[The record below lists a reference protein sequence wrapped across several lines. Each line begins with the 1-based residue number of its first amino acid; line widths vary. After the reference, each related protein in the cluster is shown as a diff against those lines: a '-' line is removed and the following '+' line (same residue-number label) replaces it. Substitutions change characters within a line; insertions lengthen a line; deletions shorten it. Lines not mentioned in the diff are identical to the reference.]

1 MTDIAKETLFL
12 DGLLDRFEASGSV
25 NGKVAELRREAAR
38 QIAGRELPTTR
49 HEEWKYCSLKSLS
62 REVFVPSHTIAVPNV
77 PEDVSSYIYPE
88 AEHHHLTFVNGVYSE
103 KLSRTDRLPEG
114 VIVANLAD
122 VLADGNEVVLDH
134 FGKHARWEDDPFVP
148 FNTAVFRDGAFI
160 YVPKGVKIAEPIQ
173 LLFINTDEREK
184 YVMTPRC
191 LIVGDRSS
199 EMTVVE
205 DHIGLGSNVYFNCP
219 VSEIALAENSHMT
232 HVKLQRD
239 SKKAYHISRLAADIS
254 RDSDY
259 KSYAVH
265 LGSHLS
271 RSDVKA
277 VLNDENTHATLD
289 GLVMVNGE
297 QLSDTH
303 SVMDHTMP
311 NCTSHQLHKCIID
324 GEGTSVFNGKIFVRQ
339 DAQKTD
345 AFQENR
351 NLQLS
356 NTGTAYAKPQ
366 LEIFADDV
374 SCSHGATIGQLD
386 KDEVFYLMTRGLRDT
401 QTREI
406 LTYGFALDVIESIP
420 VPSIQERLSKEV
432 EAYTRDSKSI
442 KEHA

>member
-1 MTDIAKETLFL
+1 MTDISNGNHFL
-12 DGLLDRFEASGSV
+12 DRLVKSFGPAKPVDDRVE
-25 NGKVAELRREAAR
+25 ELQTAALKR
-38 QIAGRELPTTR
+38 IAGKELPTPR
-49 HEEWKYCSLKSLS
+49 HEEWKYCNLKMLS
-62 REVFVPSHTIAVPNV
+62 REDFLPAAEIVTSALPGRVA
-77 PEDVSSYIYPE
+77 DYIYPE
-88 AEHHHLTFVNGVYSE
+88 ADHHHLTFINGVFSE
-103 KLSRTDRLPEG
+103 EHSKTDRLPEG

-122 VLADGNEVVLDH
+122 ALRDGNSVALDH
-134 FGKHARWEDDPFVP
+134 LGKYAEWEDDPFAP

-160 YVPKGVKIAEPIQ
+160 YVPKSVRIEDPIQ
-173 LLFINTDEREK
+173 LLFLNTDEEQQ

-205 DHIGLGSNVYFNCP
+205 DHIGLGDNVYFNCP
-219 VSEIALAENSHMT
+219 VSEIKLAENSHMT

-239 SKKAYHISRLAADIS
+239 SNNAYHISRLAADIS

-259 KSYAVH
+259 KSYAVQ
-265 LGSHLS
+265 LGAQLS

-277 VLNDENTHATLD
+277 VLTDENTHATLD

-303 SVMDHTMP
+303 SIMDHTMP

-324 GEGTSVFNGKIFVRQ
+324 GNGTSVFNGKIFVRQ

-356 NTGTAYAKPQ
+356 NSGKAYTKPQ

-374 SCSHGATIGQLD
+374 SCSHGATIGQLNP
-386 KDEVFYLMTRGLRDT
+386 DEVFYLKTRGLQES

-420 VPSIQERLSKEV
+420 VASIRERLSKEV
-432 EAYTRDSKSI
+432 ERFTKESKSI
-442 KEHA
+442 KQYA

>member
-12 DGLLDRFEASGSV
+12 DRLLDRFEVAKPV
-25 NGKVAELRREAAR
+25 NEKVAELQREAAR
-38 QIAGRELPTTR
+38 EITGKELPTTR
-49 HEEWKYCSLKSLS
+49 HEEWKHCSLKSLS
-62 REVFVPSHTIAVPNV
+62 KKTFVPAQSIGSPSIPADAAT
-77 PEDVSSYIYPE
+77 YIYPE
-88 AEHHHLTFVNGVYSE
+88 AEHHHLAFVNGVYSE
-103 KLSRTDRLPEG
+103 ELSKTDRLPEG

-122 VLADGNEVVLDH
+122 VLAEGNEVALNH
-134 FGKHARWEDDPFVP
+134 LGKYARWEDDPFVP
-148 FNTAVFRDGAFI
+148 FNTAIFRDGAFI
-160 YVPKGVKIAEPIQ
+160 YVPKGVKIADPIQ
-173 LLFINTDEREK
+173 LLFINTDEAEQ

-191 LIVGDRSS
+191 LIVGDQFS

-205 DHIGLGSNVYFNCP
+205 DHIGLGDNVYFNCT

-254 RDSDY
+254 RDSNY

-265 LGSHLS
+265 LGSRLS

-277 VLNDENTHATLD
+277 VLTDENTHATLD
-289 GLVMVNGE
+289 GLVMVNGD

-324 GEGTSVFNGKIFVRQ
+324 GHGTSVFNGKIFVRQ

-356 NTGTAYAKPQ
+356 NTGMAYAKPQ

-386 KDEVFYLMTRGLRDT
+386 QDQVFYLKTRGLHET
-401 QTREI
+401 QTKEI

-420 VPSIQERLSKEV
+420 VPSIRERLSIEV
-432 EAYTRDSKSI
+432 EAFTRESKSI
-442 KEHA
+442 KELA

>member
-12 DGLLDRFEASGSV
+12 DRLLDRFEAAGFV
-25 NGKVAELRREAAR
+25 NGKVAELQREAAR
-38 QIAGRELPTTR
+38 EITGKELPTTR

-62 REVFVPSHTIAVPNV
+62 KENFVPAQNIASPKVPA
-77 PEDVSSYIYPE
+77 DAAGYIYPE
-88 AEHHHLTFVNGVYSE
+88 AEHHHLAFINGVYSE
-103 KLSRTDRLPEG
+103 KLSKTDRLPEG

-122 VLADGNEVVLDH
+122 VLAEGNEVALKH
-134 FGKHARWEDDPFVP
+134 LGKYAKWEDDPFAP
-148 FNTAVFRDGAFI
+148 FNTAIFRDGAFI
-160 YVPKGVKIAEPIQ
+160 YVPKAVKVADPIQ
-173 LLFINTDEREK
+173 LLFINTDEREQ

-205 DHIGLGSNVYFNCP
+205 DHIGLGSNVYLNCP

-259 KSYAVH
+259 KSYAVQ
-265 LGSHLS
+265 LGAHLS

-277 VLNDENTHATLD
+277 VLTDENTHATLD
-289 GLVMVNGE
+289 GLVMVNGD

-324 GEGTSVFNGKIFVRQ
+324 GHGTSVFNGKIFVRQ

-356 NTGTAYAKPQ
+356 NTGMAYAKPQ

-386 KDEVFYLMTRGLRDT
+386 KDEVFYLQTRGLREN

-420 VPSIQERLSKEV
+420 VPSIRERLSKEV
-432 EAYTRDSKSI
+432 EAYTHESKSI
-442 KEHA
+442 QELA

>member
-12 DGLLDRFEASGSV
+12 DRLLDRFEAAKPV
-25 NGKVAELRREAAR
+25 NGKVAELQREAAR
-38 QIAGRELPTTR
+38 EITGKELPTTR
-49 HEEWKYCSLKSLS
+49 HEEWKYCSLKSLGK
-62 REVFVPSHTIAVPNV
+62 ETFTPSCHIDSPNI
-77 PEDVSSYIYPE
+77 PADASSYIYPE
-88 AEHHHLTFVNGVYSE
+88 AEHHHLAFINGVYSE
-103 KLSRTDRLPEG
+103 ELSKTDRLPEG

-122 VLADGNEVVLDH
+122 VLAEGNKVALEH

-160 YVPKGVKIAEPIQ
+160 YVPKGIKITEPIQ
-173 LLFINTDEREK
+173 LLFINTDEREQ

-191 LIVGDRSS
+191 LIVGDQSS

-205 DHIGLGSNVYFNCP
+205 DHIGLGDNVYFNCT

-239 SKKAYHISRLAADIS
+239 SKNAFHISRLAADIS

-259 KSYAVH
+259 KSYAVQ

-289 GLVMVNGE
+289 GLVMVNGD

-324 GEGTSVFNGKIFVRQ
+324 GDGTSVFNGKIFVRQ

-351 NLQLS
+351 NLLLS
-356 NTGTAYAKPQ
+356 NTGMAYTKPQ

-374 SCSHGATIGQLD
+374 SCSHGATIGQLNEE
-386 KDEVFYLMTRGLRDT
+386 EVFYLKTRGLRES

-420 VPSIQERLSKEV
+420 VPSIQKRLSKEV
-432 EAYTRDSKSI
+432 EAYTRESKSI
-442 KEHA
+442 KEPA

>member
-12 DGLLDRFEASGSV
+12 DRLLDRFEAAKPV
-25 NGKVAELRREAAR
+25 NEKVAGLQREAAR
-38 QIAGRELPTTR
+38 VITGKELPTTR
-49 HEEWKYCSLKSLS
+49 HEEWKYCSLKSLGK
-62 REVFVPSHTIAVPNV
+62 ETFTPSHHIDSPNV
-77 PEDVSSYIYPE
+77 PADASAYIYPE
-88 AEHHHLTFVNGVYSE
+88 AEHHHLAFINGVYSE
-103 KLSRTDRLPEG
+103 ELSKTDRLPEG

-122 VLADGNEVVLDH
+122 ALAEGNEVALKH
-134 FGKHARWEDDPFVP
+134 FGKYAQWEDDPFVP
-148 FNTAVFRDGAFI
+148 FNTVVFRDGAFI
-160 YVPKGVKIAEPIQ
+160 YVPKGVKIADPIQ
-173 LLFINTDEREK
+173 LLFINTDEREQ

-205 DHIGLGSNVYFNCP
+205 DHIGLGDNIYFNCT

-277 VLNDENTHATLD
+277 VLTDENTHATLD
-289 GLVMVNGE
+289 GLVMVNGD

-324 GEGTSVFNGKIFVRQ
+324 GDGTSVFNGKIFVRQ

-345 AFQENR
+345 AFLENR
-351 NLQLS
+351 NLLLS
-356 NTGTAYAKPQ
+356 NTGMAYTKPQ

-374 SCSHGATIGQLD
+374 SCSHGATIGQLNEE
-386 KDEVFYLMTRGLRDT
+386 EVFYLKTRGLRES

-432 EAYTRDSKSI
+432 EAYTRESKSI
-442 KEHA
+442 KEPA

>member
-1 MTDIAKETLFL
+1 MADIAKETLFL
-12 DGLLDRFEASGSV
+12 DRLLDRFEAAKPV
-25 NGKVAELRREAAR
+25 NEKVAELQREAAR
-38 QIAGRELPTTR
+38 EITGKELPTTR

-62 REVFVPSHTIAVPNV
+62 KETFTPSSQIDSPNV
-77 PEDVSSYIYPE
+77 PADASSYIYPE
-88 AEHHHLTFVNGVYSE
+88 AEHHHLAFINGVFSE
-103 KLSRTDRLPEG
+103 ELSKTDRLPEG

-122 VLADGNEVVLDH
+122 ALAGGNEVALKH
-134 FGKHARWEDDPFVP
+134 FGKYAQWEDDPFVP

-160 YVPKGVKIAEPIQ
+160 YVPKGVKIDEPIQ
-173 LLFINTDEREK
+173 LLFINTDEREQ

-191 LIVGDRSS
+191 LIVGDQSS

-205 DHIGLGSNVYFNCP
+205 DHIGLGDNVYFNCT

-239 SKKAYHISRLAADIS
+239 SKNAYHISRLAADIS

-259 KSYAVH
+259 KSYAVQ

-277 VLNDENTHATLD
+277 VLTDENTHATLD
-289 GLVMVNGE
+289 GLVMVNGD

-351 NLQLS
+351 NLLLS
-356 NTGTAYAKPQ
+356 NTGMAYTKPQ

-374 SCSHGATIGQLD
+374 SCSHGATIGQLNEE
-386 KDEVFYLMTRGLRDT
+386 EVFYLKTRGLRES

-432 EAYTRDSKSI
+432 EAYTRESKSI
-442 KEHA
+442 KEPA

>member
-1 MTDIAKETLFL
+1 MADIQNGTLFL
-12 DGLLDRFEASGSV
+12 DGLLDRFDAAASVHRLVSGLQ
-25 NGKVAELRREAAR
+25 NDAAR
-38 QIAGRELPTTR
+38 QISGKELPTTR
-49 HEEWKYCSLKSLS
+49 HEEWKYCSLKALGK
-62 REVFVPSHTIAVPNV
+62 EQFVPASHIKTPNL
-77 PEDVSSYIYPE
+77 PDNAASCIYPE
-88 AEHHHLTFVNGVYSE
+88 AEHHHLTFINGVYSE
-103 KLSRTDRLPEG
+103 GLSKTDRLPDG

-122 VLADGNEVVLDH
+122 ALRDGNEIAVKHL
-134 FGKHARWEDDPFVP
+134 GKLAIWEDDPFVP
-148 FNTAVFRDGAFI
+148 LNTAVFRDGAFI
-160 YVPKGVKIAEPIQ
+160 YVPKNVRVEDPIQ
-173 LLFINTDEREK
+173 LLFINTDEQERF
-184 YVMTPRC
+184 VMTPRC
-191 LIVGDRSS
+191 LIVGDQFS

-219 VSEIALAENSHMT
+219 VSEIKLAENSHMT

-259 KSYAVH
+259 KSYAVQ
-265 LGSHLS
+265 LGAKLS

-277 VLNDENTHATLD
+277 VLTDENTHATLD
-289 GLVMVNGE
+289 GLVMVNGD

-324 GEGTSVFNGKIFVRQ
+324 GNGTSVFNGKIFVRQ

-386 KDEVFYLMTRGLRDT
+386 PNEIFYLKTRGLREY
-401 QTREI
+401 QTRQI

-420 VPSIQERLSKEV
+420 VPSIQERLSNEV
-432 EAYTRDSKSI
+432 EAFTKESKSI
-442 KEHA
+442 KEFV

>member
-1 MTDIAKETLFL
+1 MTDISKEVLFL
-12 DGLLDRFEASGSV
+12 DRLLDNFEAARPF
-25 NGKVAELRREAAR
+25 NEKVAELQREAAR
-38 QIAGRELPTTR
+38 EISGKDLPGTR
-49 HEEWKYCSLKSLS
+49 HEEWKYCSLKSLGKES
-62 REVFVPSHTIAVPNV
+62 FVPSTDILSPNL
-77 PEDVSSYIYPE
+77 PDNAAAYIYPE
-88 AEHHHLTFVNGVYSE
+88 AEHHHLTFINGVYNE
-103 KLSRTDRLPEG
+103 ALSKTDLLPEG

-122 VLADGNEVVLDH
+122 MLRGGNEVAL
-134 FGKHARWEDDPFVP
+134 KHLGSYARWEDDPFVP

-160 YVPKGVKIAEPIQ
+160 YVPKAVKINEPIQ
-173 LLFINTDEREK
+173 LLFINTDESEQ

-191 LIVGDRSS
+191 LIVGDQSS

-205 DHIGLGSNVYFNCP
+205 DHIGLGDNVYFNCS

-239 SKKAYHISRLAADIS
+239 SKQAYHISRLAAHIS

-259 KSYAVH
+259 KSYAVQ
-265 LGSHLS
+265 LGSQLS

-277 VLNDENTHATLD
+277 VLTDENTHATLD
-289 GLVMVNGE
+289 GLVMVNGN

-303 SVMDHTMP
+303 TVMDHTMP
-311 NCTSHQLHKCIID
+311 NCTSHQLHKCVID
-324 GEGTSVFNGKIFVRQ
+324 GHGTSVFNGKIFVRQ

-386 KDEVFYLMTRGLRDT
+386 MDEVFYLKTRGLRES

-420 VPSIQERLSKEV
+420 VASIRERLSKEV
-432 EAYTRDSKSI
+432 ESFTHESKSI
-442 KEHA
+442 QELA